1 MYADGTFG
9 ELVLSEEEEKGQR
22 RVSFKPD
29 ATVDDIDAAFLSD
42 ADAVSKGRGAG
53 GIDDLF
59 HEGAAEYSG
68 LELHETDEEKEAAA
82 LSDDL
87 FESGTETGDQGDED

>member
-1 MYADGTFG
+1 MCMFG
-9 ELVLSEEEEKGQR
+9 
-22 RVSFKPD
+22 P
-29 ATVDDIDAAFLSD
+29 SD
-42 ADAVSKGRGAG
+42 AYRTVFPG